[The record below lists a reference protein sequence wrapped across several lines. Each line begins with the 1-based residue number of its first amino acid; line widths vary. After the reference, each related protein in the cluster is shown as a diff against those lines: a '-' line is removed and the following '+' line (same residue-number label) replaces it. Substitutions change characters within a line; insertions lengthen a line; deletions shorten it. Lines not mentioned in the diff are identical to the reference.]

1 MDRIRTNIV
10 CHCLLLVVCISHAS
24 TNDNRHRVGRS
35 TEASESEKNSEAF
48 TALQTYRYPRAY
60 RRGYQDDD
68 YGDDHHDDHH
78 DHEIIKEENKEMKA
92 MSEPKVD
99 YWGGYY
105 DFLINEG
112 SYKFWAV
119 FQLATA
125 ALLIYSGFAALYYA
139 KVNPPTTDDEFDDI
153 FRRRRRRS
161 LFVKPQEKPFCGLD
175 SVTFQRILDAVAK
188 EIH

>member
-1 MDRIRTNIV
+1 MHWDISDRIRPNLV
-10 CHCLLLVVCISHAS
+10 CRYLLLLLCVSGAVFHE
-24 TNDNRHRVGRS
+24 
-35 TEASESEKNSEAF
+35 TETPLRKDEFDKNSTPV
-48 TALQTYRYPRAY
+48 TAVQPYRHPRMY
-60 RRGYQDDD
+60 RRGYQEEHD
-68 YGDDHHDDHH
+68 YEHDHHDDHM
-78 DHEIIKEENKEMKA
+78 DDQKEMKA
-92 MSEPKVD
+92 IAHSNVD

-153 FRRRRRRS
+153 FRRRRRRRALYVS
-161 LFVKPQEKPFCGLD
+161 PRDMPFCGLD
-175 SVTFQRILDAVAK
+175 SATFQRIIDAVSK
-188 EIH
+188 EVH

>member
-1 MDRIRTNIV
+1 MNRSIRTNLV
-10 CHCLLLVVCISHAS
+10 SRCLLLLLCVSDAVFHEIDATSG
-24 TNDNRHRVGRS
+24 TNEPDRNSAVQPYRH
-35 TEASESEKNSEAF
+35 
-48 TALQTYRYPRAY
+48 PRMY
-60 RRGYQDDD
+60 RRGYQDDHD
-68 YGDDHHDDHH
+68 SDDHHDDHQ
-78 DHEIIKEENKEMKA
+78 DEQKDMKA
-92 MSEPKVD
+92 MVQPKVD

-153 FRRRRRRS
+153 FRRRRRRRS
-161 LFVKPQEKPFCGLD
+161 LFAPPCDRPFCGLD
-175 SVTFQRILDAVAK
+175 SATFQRIMDAVSR

>member
-1 MDRIRTNIV
+1 MDRIRHSV
-10 CHCLLLVVCISHAS
+10 LLLLCISYVS
-24 TNDNRHRVGRS
+24 TMDPNFEEIHSSTDSNESND
-35 TEASESEKNSEAF
+35 SEIL
-48 TALQTYRYPRAY
+48 TAVQTYRHPRVY
-60 RRGYQDDD
+60 RRGYYEEHDSMFQ
-68 YGDDHHDDHH
+68 DDHHDQ
-78 DHEIIKEENKEMKA
+78 EEENA
-92 MSEPKVD
+92 MQSMSKSKVD

-153 FRRRRRRS
+153 LRRRKRRDLS
-161 LFVKPQEKPFCGLD
+161 IFPTDKSFCGLD
-175 SVTFQRILDAVAK
+175 SATFQRIIDAVAR

>member
-1 MDRIRTNIV
+1 MDRIRTNLV
-10 CHCLLLVVCISHAS
+10 CHCLLFLVCVSHALAS
-24 TNDNRHRVGRS
+24 GKYPETNVPLEGSDS
-35 TEASESEKNSEAF
+35 TENSE
-48 TALQTYRYPRAY
+48 TATAIQIYRHPRMY
-60 RRGYQDDD
+60 RRGPQDDD
-68 YGDDHHDDHH
+68 FDHDYHDDHH
-78 DHEIIKEENKEMKA
+78 MKEEEQKEMKA
-92 MSEPKVD
+92 MSEAKVD

-139 KVNPPTTDDEFDDI
+139 KVNPPTTGDEFDDI

-161 LFVKPQEKPFCGLD
+161 LLLSPQERPFCGLD
-175 SVTFQRILDAVAK
+175 SATFQRILDALAR
-188 EIH
+188 EFH